1 MYIIIVHT
9 CTFAQHIFKK
19 YGNLGIGRNLSS
31 SKMCGLQT
39 YIHTQSYYTSFSI
52 YTNQH
57 FFARADICTLTFKMM
72 IFDGKINW
80 TDSRDFFFFFYRV
93 CSGNFPGI
101 VKILPPLPCQQHWA
115 ALVVQKKEG
124 LYTRNVLRTLKICGS
139 DIKTGVGLKWILK
152 KKQYFFSTPCRY
164 QHSLQI
170 L

>member
-1 MYIIIVHT
+1 
-9 CTFAQHIFKK
+9 
-19 YGNLGIGRNLSS
+19 
-31 SKMCGLQT
+31 
-39 YIHTQSYYTSFSI
+39 
-52 YTNQH
+52 
-57 FFARADICTLTFKMM
+57 M

-80 TDSRDFFFFFYRV
+80 TDSRDFFFFFHRV

-152 KKQYFFSTPCRY
+152 KTNNISSQHPVDTSIVLKYFWLTLHNDVIDQFRHYASDPLSTGFPPPPKKKTPVSY
-164 QHSLQI
+164 NWKMSLI
-170 L
+170 YSESV